1 MNAVEKIQQK
11 LTRKIILITS
21 LGRAQNQYLISRL
34 TNATSHFLIE
44 VIRCVSIFE
53 TAQID
58 ELTADLI
65 VSTMPMKLHTDIPI
79 YTCSNFL
86 HDAEIEQ
93 ILMLLS
99 KEEHPSKRLQQL
111 GQFFDEQLFLQKW
124 ILPVIGM

>member
-1 MNAVEKIQQK
+1 MLPVIFLLSHSMCIHLE
-11 LTRKIILITS
+11 TS
-21 LGRAQNQYLISRL
+21 
-34 TNATSHFLIE
+34 
-44 VIRCVSIFE
+44 
-53 TAQID
+53 QID

-111 GQFFDEQLFLQKW
+111 GQFFDEQLFFTEMDFTSDRD
-124 ILPVIGM
+124 VIRFYATDSWKQAAVMKNSMTKS